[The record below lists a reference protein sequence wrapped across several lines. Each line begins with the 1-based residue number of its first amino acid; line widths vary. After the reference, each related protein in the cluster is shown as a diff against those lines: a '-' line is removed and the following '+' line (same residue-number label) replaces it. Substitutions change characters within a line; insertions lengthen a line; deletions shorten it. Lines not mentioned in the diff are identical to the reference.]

1 MNIIVIVRHIPD
13 LVEELEIADNGRGLN
28 RDFLK
33 FVINEFDDQALEQGL
48 LLKEKAGGT
57 LTALALDAPDIDQT
71 LFTCLAKGADKA
83 IKLTGDFAEGV
94 SSHGAARIFS
104 DALKSMPYDL
114 ILTGVQSAE
123 DLDGQLAPLLATYLD
138 IPHVSV
144 VTGAEVSG
152 QTATVRQ
159 EYAGG
164 VMAEFEVDLPAVLGI
179 QAASKPPR
187 YAPIS
192 RVRAIMK
199 EKKLDVRDA
208 AGADGAGLTVLRM
221 AKPQSA
227 THAEMIEGDSDV
239 VAGRILA
246 LISERGLLKK

>member
-1 MNIIVIVRHIPD
+1 MNIIVIVKHVPD
-13 LVEELEIADNGRGLN
+13 LVEELEIAADGKGLN

-57 LTALALDAPDIDQT
+57 LTAIALDAPDIDQT

-83 IKLTGDFAEGV
+83 VKIVGDFEGGA
-94 SSHGAARIFS
+94 SSHSAARILA
-104 DALKSMPYDL
+104 DALKAMPHDL

-138 IPHVSV
+138 EPHISV
-144 VTGAEVSG
+144 VTGVEVNG
-152 QTATVRQ
+152 NVVRVRQ

-164 VMAEFEVDLPAVLGI
+164 VMGEFEMDPPAVLGV
-179 QAASKPPR
+179 QAAAQPPR
-187 YAPIS
+187 YAPVS

-199 EKKLDVRDA
+199 EKKLEQLSA
-208 AGADGAGLTVLRM
+208 SATDGTGIEVLQM
-221 AKPQSA
+221 SKPQS
-227 THAEMIEGDSDV
+227 TSHAEMIEGDTDAIV
-239 VAGRILA
+239 ERIVSVIA
-246 LISERGLLKK
+246 ERGLLRK

>member
-13 LVEELEIADNGRGLN
+13 LVEELEIADSGRGLN

-33 FVINEFDDQALEQGL
+33 FVVNEFDDQALEQGL
-48 LLKEKAGGT
+48 LLKEKAGGA

-71 LFTCLAKGADKA
+71 LFTCLAKGADSA

-94 SSHGAARIFS
+94 SSHGAAHIFA
-104 DALKSMPYDL
+104 DALKSMPHDL
-114 ILTGVQSAE
+114 IVTGVQSAE
-123 DLDGQLAPLLATYLD
+123 DLDGQLAPLLATYLGM
-138 IPHVSV
+138 PHVSV
-144 VTGAEVSG
+144 VTGVEITG

-179 QAASKPPR
+179 QAATQPPR
-187 YAPIS
+187 YAPVS

-199 EKKLDVRDA
+199 EKKLDTRDA
-208 AGADGAGLTVLRM
+208 SSADGAGLTVLSM

-227 THAEMIEGDSDV
+227 AHAEMLEGDGDS
-239 VAGRILA
+239 VAARILA
-246 LISERGLLKK
+246 VIAERGLLKK

>member
-13 LVEELEIADNGRGLN
+13 LVEELEIAEDGQGLN

-83 IKLTGDFAEGV
+83 VKLTGDFAEGV
-94 SSHGAARIFS
+94 SSHGAARMFA
-104 DALKSMPYDL
+104 DALKSIPYDL
-114 ILTGVQSAE
+114 IVTGVQSAE
-123 DLDGQLAPLLATYLD
+123 DLDGQLAPLLATYLGV
-138 IPHVSV
+138 PHVSV
-144 VTGAEVSG
+144 VTGVEMIG
-152 QTATVRQ
+152 KTATIRQ
-159 EYAGG
+159 EYSGG
-164 VMAEFEVDLPAVLGI
+164 MMAEFEVDLPAVLGI
-179 QAASKPPR
+179 QAAAQPPR
-187 YAPIS
+187 YAPVS

-199 EKKLDVRDA
+199 EKKLDTRDTA
-208 AGADGAGLTVLRM
+208 RADGAGLTILGM
-221 AKPQSA
+221 AKPVSA

-239 VAGRILA
+239 VAKRILA

>member
-1 MNIIVIVRHIPD
+1 MNIIVIVRHVPD
-13 LVEELEIADNGRGLN
+13 LVEELDIAEDGKGLN
-28 RDFLK
+28 REFLK

-48 LLKEKAGGT
+48 LLKEQAGGT
-57 LTALALDAPDIDQT
+57 LTAIALDAPDIDQT

-83 IKLTGDFAEGV
+83 VKLTGDFEGGL
-94 SSHGAARIFS
+94 SSHGAARML
-104 DALKSMPYDL
+104 AGTLRSMPYAL
-114 ILTGVQSAE
+114 VLTGVQTAE

-144 VTGAEVSG
+144 VTGVQIAD

-164 VMAEFEVDLPAVLGI
+164 VMAEFEVALPAVLGI
-179 QAASKPPR
+179 QAAPQPPR

-199 EKKLDVRDA
+199 ERKLEVLDTA
-208 AGADGAGLTVLRM
+208 LADGAGLTILGM
-221 AKPQSA
+221 SKPQSA
-227 THAEMIEGDSDV
+227 SHAEMIEGLPDEIV
-239 VAGRILA
+239 ERIIGILA
-246 LISERGLLKK
+246 ERGLLKK